1 MYYMEVAEKFTD
13 INKFFKDLL
22 FLRNAVQVLFDEKQY
37 AALNFVGRR
46 IEELDNIYLSK
57 QISMQN
63 SGSAKDDEEEP
74 NNSSIYDSQI
84 V

>member
-1 MYYMEVAEKFTD
+1 MEVAEKFTD